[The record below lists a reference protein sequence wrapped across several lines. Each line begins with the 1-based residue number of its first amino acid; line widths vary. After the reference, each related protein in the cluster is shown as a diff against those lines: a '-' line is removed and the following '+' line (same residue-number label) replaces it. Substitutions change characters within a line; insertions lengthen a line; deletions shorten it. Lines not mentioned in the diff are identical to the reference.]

1 MDDNTYAEKRK
12 SQRIES
18 ASPVEFIIDA
28 NTVDGVTMDV
38 SSTGVR
44 MTTPTPIE
52 VDLQTGPGEEA
63 RRATLVWACQRDDG
77 SCMYGF
83 EYANS

>member
-1 MDDNTYAEKRK
+1 MDDSAFVEKRRF
-12 SQRIES
+12 SRIES
-18 ASPVEFIIDA
+18 ASPVEFVLDS
-28 NTVDGVTMDV
+28 NTVDGVTIDV

-44 MTTPTPIE
+44 MTTPAPLEI
-52 VDLQTGPGEEA
+52 DLVTGADEA

-83 EYANS
+83 KYANT

>member
-1 MDDNTYAEKRK
+1 MDESQYTEKRGHP
-12 SQRIES
+12 RIES
-18 ASPVEFIIDA
+18 VGPVEFVLDSK
-28 NTVDGVTMDV
+28 TFDGVTMDI

-44 MTTPTPIE
+44 MTTPEPLE
-52 VDLQTGPGEEA
+52 VNLQTGPEAA

-83 EYANS
+83 KYART

>member
-1 MDDNTYAEKRK
+1 MDDSAYAEKRK
-12 SQRIES
+12 SPRLES
-18 ASPVEFIIDA
+18 AGPVEFVIDS

-38 SSTGVR
+38 SATGVR
-44 MTTPTPIE
+44 MTTPSPLE
-52 VDLQTGPGEEA
+52 VDLLTGADEA

-83 EYANS
+83 EYANT

>member
-1 MDDNTYAEKRK
+1 MDDNAYAEKRK
-12 SQRIES
+12 SQRTES

-44 MTTPTPIE
+44 MTTPAPIE
-52 VDLQTGPGEEA
+52 VDLQTGPGQA

-83 EYANS
+83 EYANI